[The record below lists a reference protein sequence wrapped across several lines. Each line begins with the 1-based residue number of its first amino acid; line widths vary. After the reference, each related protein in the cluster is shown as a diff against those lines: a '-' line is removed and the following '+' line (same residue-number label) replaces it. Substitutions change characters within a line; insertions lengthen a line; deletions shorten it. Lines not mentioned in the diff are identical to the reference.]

1 MSFKISE
8 KILNTLPNDFLSFTV
23 YGNRR
28 IGKTIFSLLVA
39 TEVYNTIYDYDNVD
53 KGYKMALE
61 SLVFSIEDVVNIVDK
76 HSLKNK
82 KPVVIWDDVGIHA
95 SGLMYHAKMTEFADL
110 KAQMDI
116 IGDSVNCLI
125 LTTPSFKGLISFLK
139 GYNEMRVNITRVDS
153 HYRRRAQFYNTRV
166 LPSGTTNIYKLW
178 HDDYSIKLSDKWY
191 LPYVKKREA
200 AKKELTD
207 YLKIRIKEKK
217 DYQAKQLK
225 KLLEAKNG

>member
-1 MSFKISE
+1 MSFKISK
-8 KILNTLPNDFLSFTV
+8 KIIDTIPNDFLSFTV

-39 TEVYNTIYDYDNVD
+39 TEVYNTIYDCGIN
-53 KGYKMALE
+53 KAYKMALK
-61 SLVFSIEDVVNIVDK
+61 SLVFSIEDIINIVDK
-76 HSLKNK
+76 HSLHNK
-82 KPVVIWDDVGIHA
+82 KPLVIWDDVGIHA
-95 SGLMYHAKMTEFADL
+95 SGLMYHAKQTEFADL

-139 GYNEMRVNITRVDS
+139 GYNEMRVNITKVDS
-153 HYRRRAQFYNTRV
+153 KYRRRAQFYNTRI

-178 HDDYSIKLSDKWY
+178 YDDYSIKLSDKWY
-191 LPYVKKREA
+191 LPYVKRREA

-225 KLLEAKNG
+225 KLSEDQNNG